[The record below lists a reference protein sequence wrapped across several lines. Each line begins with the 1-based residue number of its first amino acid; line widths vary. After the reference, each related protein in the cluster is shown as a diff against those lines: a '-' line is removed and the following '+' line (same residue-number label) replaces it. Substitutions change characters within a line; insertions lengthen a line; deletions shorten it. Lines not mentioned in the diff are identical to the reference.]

1 MTRSSGQGG
10 RYSLA
15 ELVARAAFPLMA
27 LASAGAFWLATP
39 RAQDDYIR
47 WLLFLT
53 VYLILACLPTWLYT
67 RFLSVKLTSIY
78 VEYVLNLHRLGVD
91 RPEFLP
97 EPPYT
102 SEYHETWANATKRHH
117 TRHPRDAESAEP
129 IPGMTVYDA
138 KFDAYYGDR
147 RDDKQGVTRFCG
159 LGSLLPVVVCWLA
172 FATGW
177 LTIFTEPGF
186 ISGDLGS
193 VDLADALRFAFL
205 GVYVFSVQLT
215 VRAFFQND
223 LRSGTYVAIMERLGV
238 ALILVSVAHVVWA
251 ALPSLAGMEPVIAFV
266 IGTFPLVGQEW
277 LVQIASDRM
286 GKRVQVLQTRHPLSE
301 IDGMNVWYEA
311 RLLEEGVE
319 NVQNLST
326 ANIVDVVL
334 HSRAPVGRIVD
345 WIDQA
350 LLINHLPPRGRGPKA
365 GSGRRAGAPAR
376 ASETDD
382 EELFRRTLTCLG
394 VRTATDLLDL
404 YAPLNRHSVKE
415 LEHDLHPL
423 WPAGS
428 RERDFRDGMLEWVP
442 ADRRTSVRRR
452 LEATLR
458 CLASEPNLRIVL
470 NWQTGHGPLPRF
482 QDAVPTAPAP
492 AAAPSLLTSVATH
505 GATSLGLAER
515 K

>member
-266 IGTFPLVGQEW
+266 IGTFPWSATDGSPGSPRTGW
-277 LVQIASDRM
+277 ASGCRYTWRHVTGTSRQKVSSDDSCG
-286 GKRVQVLQTRHPLSE
+286 GKQSP
-301 IDGMNVWYEA
+301 
-311 RLLEEGVE
+311 
-319 NVQNLST
+319 
-326 ANIVDVVL
+326 VV
-334 HSRAPVGRIVD
+334 
-345 WIDQA
+345 
-350 LLINHLPPRGRGPKA
+350 RGA
-365 GSGRRAGAPAR
+365 AAD
-376 ASETDD
+376 ASTDD
-382 EELFRRTLTCLG
+382 AG
-394 VRTATDLLDL
+394 VPGVPGPGR
-404 YAPLNRHSVKE
+404 P
-415 LEHDLHPL
+415 
-423 WPAGS
+423 
-428 RERDFRDGMLEWVP
+428 DG
-442 ADRRTSVRRR
+442 R
-452 LEATLR
+452 LR
-458 CLASEPNLRIVL
+458 
-470 NWQTGHGPLPRF
+470 
-482 QDAVPTAPAP
+482 
-492 AAAPSLLTSVATH
+492 
-505 GATSLGLAER
+505 
-515 K
+515 